1 MVGDLAD
8 IVARLRK
15 ALPARWFADDS
26 PNLVGLL
33 NGIGSGWV
41 WLYERVQYV
50 VRQTRLLTAT
60 EDWLDLIA
68 NDYFGSTLARRPAE
82 ADGAFRARIQ
92 QALLC
97 EAATRGAV
105 SRGLKALTGTAPVIF
120 EPGRC
125 GDTGGY
131 GSSIQ
136 AASSLAYGLAGGW
149 GSLGLPYQFFVT
161 VQRPPASGASG
172 VAGYGDPAGGFGNGA
187 VSYVDLY
194 NMPGQV
200 TDEDIE
206 AALCRLMP
214 INAIAWLRII

>member
-8 IVARLRK
+8 IVARLRG

-33 NGIGSGWV
+33 NGIGTGWV
-41 WLYERVQYV
+41 WLYDRVKYV
-50 VRQTRLLTAT
+50 ARQTRLLTAT

-68 NDYFGSTLARRPAE
+68 NDYFGSTLVRKPAE
-82 ADGAFRARIQ
+82 ADGAFRTRIQ

-105 SRGLKALTGTAPVIF
+105 SGGLKTLTGTTPVIF

-131 GSSIQ
+131 GSLTR

-149 GSLGLPYQFFVT
+149 GNLELPYQFFVT

-172 VAGYGDPAGGFGNGA
+172 VAGYGDPAGGFGKGA
-187 VSYVDLY
+187 ASYVDLD

-200 TDEDIE
+200 ADQDIE

-214 INAIAWLRII
+214 VNAIAWLRII